1 MFDEGARRDGK
12 GQKRWVA
19 LVDGNLPQIA
29 HLQQMAEERN
39 IPLILVVDFIH
50 VAQYVWKAAGAFFP
64 NQEIEPD
71 RWTRGRL
78 LEILRGKASLVAAGM
93 PPSATL
99 RGMAAAETPAAD
111 ERCADP
117 RKDIPLLRVVQAVA
131 AGVPIAT

>member
-1 MFDEGARRDGK
+1 MLAQAPGAVLGEMLVAAGRLDRK
-12 GQKRWVA
+12 GQKRCVA

-39 IPLILVVDFIH
+39 IPRIIVVDFIQ

-78 LEILRGKASLVAAGM
+78 LEILRVKASLVAAG
-93 PPSATL
+93 SGGSG
-99 RGMAAAETPAAD
+99 R
-111 ERCADP
+111 
-117 RKDIPLLRVVQAVA
+117 LRV
-131 AGVPIAT
+131 